1 MCEEWKGLTMYKC
14 VGTRFN
20 VSGDWDNVF
29 QVYKDRFVEINRYI
43 ADGLKK
49 AKESC
54 SQGMSSDSG
63 LAKVYAGLVT
73 FNLEVTE
80 IAKAYNHEIGSLEKL
95 GLLVSKDIGSSEL
108 RICVSQTVGRS
119 LTDKEATFVLLQI
132 YNAKIQSFRRIF
144 PRGVREVGTFDIFET
159 HRILL
164 RSKRYI
170 WTEGFAA
177 GISRIG

>member
-1 MCEEWKGLTMYKC
+1 MCQETGMTCSKI
-14 VGTRFN
+14 
-20 VSGDWDNVF
+20 D
-29 QVYKDRFVEINRYI
+29 RYI

-54 SQGMSSDSG
+54 SQGMSSSSG
-63 LAKVYAGLVT
+63 LTKAYAGLVT

-95 GLLVSKDIGSSEL
+95 GLLASKDTGSSEL

-132 YNAKIQSFRRIF
+132 YNAKIRAFRGIF
-144 PRGVREVGTFDIFET
+144 P
-159 HRILL
+159 
-164 RSKRYI
+164 
-170 WTEGFAA
+170 
-177 GISRIG
+177 